1 MYMIPQQFIEGESR
15 VAQAGTEESFP
26 VLNPATEEVLAHVAP
41 AGAAEVRAALEAAQR
56 GFALWRERSPWD
68 RSNVLR
74 RVAQLMREREEQ
86 LAMLLT
92 LEVGKTL
99 AEARAEVAVSADHF
113 DWCADEARRVY
124 GYICDGRAPSSRLEV
139 THEPVGIVLA
149 LTAWNFPI
157 NLAARKLAMAL
168 AAGCAVIIR
177 PAEEAPASVEALV
190 RCCHDAG
197 VSPGAVN
204 MLIGTAEMIVP
215 PLMAEPSIR
224 KVSFTGSTRVGKL
237 LMRQC
242 ADTVKRMTMELG
254 GHAPFIV
261 LHDADIEAAAKVAV
275 QAKFRNAGQVCTS
288 PSRFYVDAS
297 VVSDFERAVTA
308 RTQAIKVGDG
318 RQLGIDMGPLATAR
332 QRAHCERLVADALS
346 KGARLL
352 CGGHRPNALNRGYFF
367 EPTVLGSVPRDAAIL
382 FEEPFAP
389 VLAICE
395 VNGVDDAIAQANAL
409 EAGLSSYLFTR
420 SAEYIALVSKR
431 IEAGLLGIN
440 TAAVAMPEGP
450 FGGVKQSGFGREGGE
465 IGVREYLN
473 TKFVH
478 RVLSA

>member
-1 MYMIPQQFIEGESR
+1 MYVAPRQFIEGESR
-15 VAQAGTEESFP
+15 DAQAGADPRFE
-26 VLNPATEEVLAHVAP
+26 VLNPATEEVLAEVVP
-41 AGAAEVRAALEAAQR
+41 AGPPEVRAALAAAER
-56 GFALWRERSPWD
+56 GFAAWRERSAWD
-68 RSNVLR
+68 RSGVLR
-74 RVAQLMREREEQ
+74 RVARLMREREEE
-86 LAMLLT
+86 LALLLT

-113 DWCADEARRVY
+113 DWCADEARRLY
-124 GYICDGRAPSSRLEV
+124 GYIADGRNASSRLEV

-168 AAGCAVIIR
+168 SAGCAVIIR

-197 VSPGAVN
+197 VTPGAVN
-204 MLIGTAEMIVP
+204 MLVGSAETIVA
-215 PLMAEPSIR
+215 PLMAEPAVR

-242 ADTVKRMTMELG
+242 AETVKRMTMELG

-261 LHDADIEAAAKVAV
+261 LEDADIEAAAQVAV

-288 PSRFYVDAS
+288 PSRFYVQAS
-297 VVSDFERAVTA
+297 VA
-308 RTQAIKVGDG
+308 RTFEQHAVARTLTMKVGDG
-318 RQLGIDMGPLATAR
+318 RTPGVDMGPLATER
-332 QRAHCERLVADALS
+332 QRAHCERLVADALA

-352 CGGHRPNALNRGYFF
+352 CGGHRPSALDRGYFF

-382 FEEPFAP
+382 AEEPFAP

-395 VNGVDDAIAQANAL
+395 IEDVEDGIAQANGL

-420 SAEYIALVSKR
+420 SAAHIALVSKR

-440 TAAVAMPEGP
+440 TAAVATPEGP
-450 FGGVKQSGFGREGGE
+450 FGGIKQSGFGREGGE

-478 RVLSA
+478 RVLTQ